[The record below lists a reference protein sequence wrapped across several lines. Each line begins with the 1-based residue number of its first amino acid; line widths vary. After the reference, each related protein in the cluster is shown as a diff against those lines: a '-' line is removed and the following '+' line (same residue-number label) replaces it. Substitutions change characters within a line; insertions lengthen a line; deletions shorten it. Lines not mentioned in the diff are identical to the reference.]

1 MRYVTNI
8 FLKGL
13 GAVLP
18 VVLTLYLVYWIGST
32 LENLLR
38 PVIVFATPR
47 GYYWPGMGL
56 GVGVVL
62 LFCVGLIVDA
72 WIVRRLFR
80 LGESLLERI
89 PLVKSVYGGLR
100 DFMTYFARMQN
111 KQDLKTVV
119 AVRLGETRLIG
130 FITGEEEQNGLP
142 GNTGLSELVSV
153 YLPMSYQIG
162 GYTVYV
168 RRENLEPIDMPV
180 EDAMRVILTAGLSQG
195 EKKPLASHRVKP
207 ADS

>member
-56 GVGVVL
+56 GVSGWCCFSASVS
-62 LFCVGLIVDA
+62 
-72 WIVRRLFR
+72 
-80 LGESLLERI
+80 SL
-89 PLVKSVYGGLR
+89 
-100 DFMTYFARMQN
+100 T
-111 KQDLKTVV
+111 
-119 AVRLGETRLIG
+119 
-130 FITGEEEQNGLP
+130 P
-142 GNTGLSELVSV
+142 G
-153 YLPMSYQIG
+153 
-162 GYTVYV
+162 
-168 RRENLEPIDMPV
+168 
-180 EDAMRVILTAGLSQG
+180 
-195 EKKPLASHRVKP
+195 
-207 ADS
+207 